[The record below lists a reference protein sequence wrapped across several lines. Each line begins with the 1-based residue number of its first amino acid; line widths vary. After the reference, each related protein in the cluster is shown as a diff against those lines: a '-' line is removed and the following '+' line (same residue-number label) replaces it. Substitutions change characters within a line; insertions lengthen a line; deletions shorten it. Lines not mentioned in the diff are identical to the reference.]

1 MRIGSNHID
10 HGTLRRRTVLTLA
23 LLVLASLCALFA
35 GAGGAPAE
43 TLQQKFD
50 QKQGKLDHVRA
61 KQRDVSATIAE
72 QNQQV
77 NALIGQVSAAQAEA
91 EAIEHKLAVKQQE
104 LDVAL
109 AKLARQRH
117 HLEVVR
123 AQLRRAMGV
132 LRKELVRVYEAGD
145 TDTLDVI
152 LDSSSWS
159 DMIAQSE
166 YLRAYQERFNG
177 VVDRVRSLRD
187 QTRHAVHRLRGT
199 RDRLQAARDAIAV
212 QKVQADRKRDELQ
225 QRHTELIAARRERQQ
240 QLNALVGQSNAL
252 QSNLSAI
259 SDQMFTGAS
268 GGPTPSTPAPLAP
281 GDQAQLLSNGD
292 AAAPASAPAAVKAAI
307 AAANQINETP
317 YVWGG
322 GHGSFTSSGY
332 DCSGAVSFALN
343 GGGFL
348 SSPLDSTGLETWG
361 SAGAG
366 RWITVYA
373 NSGHAWAVIAGL
385 RWDTSGDAP
394 GVSGPRWHTDI
405 ASSAGFIARHP
416 DGY

>member
-1 MRIGSNHID
+1 MRIGSNHIA
-10 HGTLRRRTVLTLA
+10 HRTTRRRAVLSLA

-35 GAGGAPAE
+35 LAGGAPAE
-43 TLQQKFD
+43 TLQQKYD
-50 QKQGKLDHVRA
+50 QKQSQLDDVRA
-61 KQRDVSATIAE
+61 KQREVSATIAE

-77 NALIGQVSAAQAEA
+77 NALIGEVSAAQAEA
-91 EAIEHKLAVKQQE
+91 EAIEHELAVNQRK
-104 LDVAL
+104 LSAAL

-123 AQLRRAMGV
+123 GQLRRAMGV
-132 LRKELVRVYEAGD
+132 LRQELVRVYEAGE
-145 TDTLDVI
+145 TDTLDVV
-152 LDSSSWS
+152 LDSTSWS

-166 YLRAYQERFNG
+166 YLHAYQERFNG
-177 VVDRVRSLRD
+177 VVDRVKSLRD
-187 QTRHAVHRLRGT
+187 QTRRAVHRLRDT
-199 RDRLQAARDAIAV
+199 RDRLQAARDQIEV
-212 QKVQADRKRDELQ
+212 QKRQADRKRDELQ
-225 QRHTELIAARRERQQ
+225 QRHAELIAARRARQQ
-240 QLNALVGQSNAL
+240 QLNSLVGQGQAL
-252 QSNLSAI
+252 QNNLSAI
-259 SDQMFTGAS
+259 SDQMFTGSS

-281 GDQAQLLSNGD
+281 GDRAQLLSNGD

-373 NSGHAWAVIAGL
+373 NSGHAFAVIAGL

-394 GVSGPRWHTDI
+394 GVTGPRWHSDM

>member
-10 HGTLRRRTVLTLA
+10 HRATPRRTVLTLA
-23 LLVLASLCALFA
+23 LLVLASLCALFVL
-35 GAGGAPAE
+35 AGGAPAE

-50 QKQGKLDHVRA
+50 QKQSQLDHVKA
-61 KQRDVSATIAE
+61 EQRDVSATIAE

-91 EAIEHKLAVKQQE
+91 DAMEHKLAVKQQE
-104 LDVAL
+104 LEVAL

-145 TDTLDVI
+145 TDTLDVV
-152 LDSSSWS
+152 LDSTSWS

-166 YLRAYQERFNG
+166 YLQAYQERFNG

-187 QTRHAVHRLRGT
+187 QTRTAVHRLRDM

-212 QKVQADRKRDELQ
+212 QKRQADRKRDELQ

-240 QLNALVGQSNAL
+240 QLNALVGRGQAL

-259 SDQMFTGAS
+259 SDQMFTGSS
-268 GGPTPSTPAPLAP
+268 GGPTPSAPAPLAP
-281 GDQAQLLSNGD
+281 GDRAQLLSNGD

-361 SAGAG
+361 VAGAG

>member
-1 MRIGSNHID
+1 MRIGSTHIER
-10 HGTLRRRTVLTLA
+10 GLTRKRGVLALA

-35 GAGGAPAE
+35 LAGGAPAE
-43 TLQQKFD
+43 TLQQRYDRKQGELSHVKAQ
-50 QKQGKLDHVRA
+50 QKQ
-61 KQRDVSATIAE
+61 VSASIAE
-72 QNQQV
+72 QNRQI
-77 NALIGQVSAAQAEA
+77 NDLIGQVASAQAEA
-91 EAIEHKLAVKQQE
+91 EAIERKLAAKQHE
-104 LDVAL
+104 LDVTRAQ
-109 AKLARQRH
+109 LARQRH

-123 AQLRRAMGV
+123 ARLRRALDV
-132 LRKELVRVYEAGD
+132 LRKELVRVYEAGG
-145 TDTLDVI
+145 TDTLDVV

-166 YLRAYQERFNG
+166 YIKAYQDHFDG
-177 VVDRVRSLRD
+177 VVDRVRVLRD
-187 QTRHAVHRLRGT
+187 QTRNAVQRLRDT
-199 RDRLQAARDAIAV
+199 RDKLQKARDAIAV
-212 QKVQADRKRDELQ
+212 QKRQADRKRDELQ
-225 QRHTELIAARRERQQ
+225 QRHGELLAARQARQQ
-240 QLNALVGQSNAL
+240 QLNDLVGQGNAL
-252 QSNLSAI
+252 QNNLSAI
-259 SDQMFTGAS
+259 SDQLFTGSS

-281 GDQAQLLSNGD
+281 GDRAQLLPNGD
-292 AAAPASAPAAVKAAI
+292 AAAPASAPAAVKNAI

-343 GGGFL
+343 GAGLL

-361 SAGAG
+361 VAGAG

-416 DGY
+416 DGL

>member
-1 MRIGSNHID
+1 MRIGSTHIES
-10 HGTLRRRTVLTLA
+10 GTTRRRGVLTLA

-35 GAGGAPAE
+35 FAGGAPAE

-50 QKQGKLDHVRA
+50 QKQGQLDHVRA

-77 NALIGQVSAAQAEA
+77 NALIGQVSAAQAA
-91 EAIEHKLAVKQQE
+91 AAAIEHKLAVKQHE
-104 LDVAL
+104 LDLAR
-109 AKLARQRH
+109 AKLARQQH

-123 AQLRRAMGV
+123 GRLHRAMGV
-132 LRKELVRVYEAGD
+132 LRKELVSVYEAGNP
-145 TDTLDVI
+145 DTLDVV
-152 LDSSSWS
+152 LNSTSWS
-159 DMIAQSE
+159 DMVAQSE
-166 YLRAYQERFNG
+166 YLKAYQQRFNG
-177 VVDRVRSLRD
+177 IVDRVRTLRD
-187 QTRHAVHRLRGT
+187 QTRNAVHRLRDT
-199 RDRLQAARDAIAV
+199 RDRLQKARDEIAV
-212 QKVQADRKRDELQ
+212 QKTAADRKRNELQ
-225 QRHTELIAARRERQQ
+225 QRHGELIAARRDRQQ
-240 QLNALVGQSNAL
+240 QLNALVGRGSAL

-259 SDQMFTGAS
+259 SDQMFTGSS
-268 GGPTPSTPAPLAP
+268 GGPTPSAPAPLAP

-292 AAAPASAPAAVKAAI
+292 AAAPASAPAAVKNAI
-307 AAANQINETP
+307 AAANQIDETT

-343 GGGFL
+343 GGGLL

-361 SAGAG
+361 VAGAG

-373 NSGHAWAVIAGL
+373 NAGHAWMVIAGL
-385 RWDTSGDAP
+385 RFDTVGGP
-394 GVSGPRWHTDI
+394 GPRWHTDLE
-405 ASSAGFIARHP
+405 STSGFIARHP